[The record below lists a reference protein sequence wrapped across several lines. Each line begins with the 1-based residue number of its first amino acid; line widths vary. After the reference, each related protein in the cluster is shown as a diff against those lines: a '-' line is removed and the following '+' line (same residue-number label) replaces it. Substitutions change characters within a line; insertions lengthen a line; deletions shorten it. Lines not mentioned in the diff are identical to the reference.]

1 MTTRPATE
9 SLVAR
14 PVVGSRVARP
24 VDETSVARPAGENPV
39 ARPVAVRRIPPQRP
53 EPFSAAVT
61 GIGLVTSAGV
71 GADATWRTVSEAVT
85 APSVLRRSELAD
97 LPCDFMYTIT
107 GLDTKAVLGVATYR
121 LMDRFSQLAVI
132 AAREAVADAGLDP
145 SVWDSGRVA
154 VVIGSAHGGL
164 PFYDQ
169 QHATLAG
176 RGARRVSPKLAPLTV
191 VNGAA
196 SSVATDLGARGPS
209 QAVST
214 ACSSG
219 TVAIGTA
226 HQMLRT
232 GACDIVIAGGAES
245 VCSRLLIASGCQ
257 LKAVSTR
264 RDDPEAACRP
274 FDTHR
279 DGFVVGEGAGLLV
292 LERPEHAR
300 ARGATVRARIAGY
313 GASSDAYS
321 AVAPDP
327 EGLGI
332 ERALRTALADAGVDG
347 ADVGHVNAHGTS
359 TVAND
364 LIEGMMLH
372 RVLGDHPLV
381 TSTKAMTGHTLGA
394 AGGIETALTVLA
406 LQRQLVPPTVNL
418 DAPDPAIPVD
428 VVSKEARPSVFDVA
442 VKTSLGFG
450 GHNAALVL
458 TRA

>member
-1 MTTRPATE
+1 MSAPAAPATG
-9 SLVAR
+9 
-14 PVVGSRVARP
+14 PY
-24 VDETSVARPAGENPV
+24 
-39 ARPVAVRRIPPQRP
+39 RRTPLA
-53 EPFSAAVT
+53 PFAAAVT
-61 GIGLVTSAGV
+61 GVGLVTAAGTGV
-71 GADATWRTVSEAVT
+71 GAAWHGVT
-85 APSVLRRSELAD
+85 EGLVPSVGPRPELAE
-97 LPCDFMYTIT
+97 LPCDFFYSVT
-107 GLDTKAVLGVATYR
+107 DCDPREVLGVAAQR
-121 LMDRFSQLAVI
+121 LMDRFAQLAVV

-145 SVWDSGRVA
+145 AVWDSGRVGI
-154 VVIGSAHGGL
+154 VIGSAHGGL
-164 PFYDQ
+164 PFYDE
-169 QHATLAG
+169 QHAALTE
-176 RGARRVSPKLAPLTV
+176 RGARRVSPKLAPLSV

-196 SSVATDLGARGPS
+196 SSVSLDLGVQGPS

-226 HQMLRT
+226 HQMLRS

-245 VCSRLLIASGCQ
+245 TCTRLLIASACS

-264 RDDPEAACRP
+264 REDPRAACRP

-292 LERPEHAR
+292 LEHPDHAR
-300 ARGATVRARIAGY
+300 ARGATVRAHVSGY
-313 GASSDAYS
+313 GASSDAHS

-327 EGLGI
+327 DGLGI
-332 ERALRTALADAGVDG
+332 ERALRTALADAGLSP

-359 TVAND
+359 TLSND
-364 LIEGMMLH
+364 LIEAAMLR
-372 RVLGDHPLV
+372 RVLGESPLV

-394 AGGIETALTVLA
+394 AGGIEAALTVLA
-406 LQRQLVPPTVNL
+406 LQHQLVPPTVNL
-418 DAPDPAIPVD
+418 DAPDPLIEMD
-428 VVSKEARPSVFDVA
+428 VVAKEARSASFDCA

>member
-1 MTTRPATE
+1 MTTRPAGE
-9 SLVAR
+9 SSVAR
-14 PVVGSRVARP
+14 PVAGSRVARP
-24 VDETSVARPAGENPV
+24 ADESPV
-39 ARPVAVRRIPPQRP
+39 TRPVAVRRIPPQRP
-53 EPFSAAVT
+53 EPFGAAVT

-71 GADATWRTVSEAVT
+71 GADATWRTVSEAVI
-85 APSVLRRSELAD
+85 APSVLRRTELTD

-107 GLDTKAVLGVATYR
+107 GLDTKAVLGVATHR

-145 SVWDSGRVA
+145 SVWDGGRVA

-164 PFYDQ
+164 PFYDE
-169 QHATLAG
+169 QHVTLAG

-245 VCSRLLIASGCQ
+245 VCSRLLIASGCR

-327 EGLGI
+327 DGLGI
-332 ERALRTALADAGVDG
+332 ERALRTALADAGLDG
-347 ADVGHVNAHGTS
+347 TDVGHVNAHGTS

-364 LIEGMMLH
+364 LIEGTMLH
-372 RVLGDHPLV
+372 RVLGDRPLV

-394 AGGIETALTVLA
+394 AGGIETVLTVLA
-406 LQRQLVPPTVNL
+406 LQCQLVPPTVNL
-418 DAPDPAIPVD
+418 DAPDPAIPID
-428 VVSKEARPSVFDVA
+428 VVSKEARPGVFDVA

>member
-1 MTTRPATE
+1 MSAPAAPATG
-9 SLVAR
+9 
-14 PVVGSRVARP
+14 PY
-24 VDETSVARPAGENPV
+24 
-39 ARPVAVRRIPPQRP
+39 RRTPLA
-53 EPFSAAVT
+53 PFAAAVT
-61 GIGLVTSAGV
+61 GVGLVTAAGTGV
-71 GADATWRTVSEAVT
+71 GAAWHGVT
-85 APSVLRRSELAD
+85 EGLVPSVGPRPELAE
-97 LPCDFMYTIT
+97 LPCDFFYSVT
-107 GLDTKAVLGVATYR
+107 DCDPREVLGVAAQR
-121 LMDRFSQLAVI
+121 LMDRFAQLAVV

-145 SVWDSGRVA
+145 AVWDSGRVGI
-154 VVIGSAHGGL
+154 VIGSAHGGL
-164 PFYDQ
+164 PFYDE
-169 QHATLAG
+169 QHAALTE
-176 RGARRVSPKLAPLTV
+176 RGARRVSPKLAPLSV

-196 SSVATDLGARGPS
+196 SSVSLDLGVQGPS

-226 HQMLRT
+226 HQMLRS

-245 VCSRLLIASGCQ
+245 TCTRLLIASACS

-264 RDDPEAACRP
+264 REDPKAACRP

-292 LERPEHAR
+292 LEHPDHAR
-300 ARGATVRARIAGY
+300 ARGATVRAHVSGY
-313 GASSDAYS
+313 GASSDAHS

-327 EGLGI
+327 DGLGI
-332 ERALRTALADAGVDG
+332 ERALRTALADAGLSP

-359 TVAND
+359 TLSND
-364 LIEGMMLH
+364 LIEAAMLR
-372 RVLGDHPLV
+372 RVLGESPLV

-394 AGGIETALTVLA
+394 AGGIEAALTVLA
-406 LQRQLVPPTVNL
+406 LQHQLVPPTVNL
-418 DAPDPAIPVD
+418 DAPDPLIEMD
-428 VVSKEARPSVFDVA
+428 VVAKEARSASFDCA

>member
-1 MTTRPATE
+1 MTGRPY
-9 SLVAR
+9 
-14 PVVGSRVARP
+14 
-24 VDETSVARPAGENPV
+24 
-39 ARPVAVRRIPPQRP
+39 RP
-53 EPFSAAVT
+53 EPFAAAVT
-61 GIGLVTSAGV
+61 GIGLVTAAGT
-71 GADATWRTVSEAVT
+71 GAGATWSAVT
-85 APSVLRRSELAD
+85 GASDPPSVLHRPELHG

-107 GLDTKAVLGVATYR
+107 GLDPRTVLGVATAR

-145 SVWDSGRVA
+145 LLWDGGRVA

-164 PFYDQ
+164 PFYDE
-169 QHATLAG
+169 QHTILAE

-196 SSVATDLGARGPS
+196 SSVATDLGALGPS

-232 GACDIVIAGGAES
+232 GACDVVVAGGAES
-245 VCSRLLIASGCQ
+245 VCSRLLIASACQ

-264 RDDPEAACRP
+264 REDPGAACRP
-274 FDTHR
+274 FDVHR

-292 LERPEHAR
+292 MERPEHAR
-300 ARGATVRARIAGY
+300 ARGATVRAHVAGY
-313 GASSDAYS
+313 GAACDAYS

-327 EGLGI
+327 GGRGI
-332 ERALRTALADAGVDG
+332 ERALRTALADAGID
-347 ADVGHVNAHGTS
+347 ARDVGHVNAHGTS
-359 TVAND
+359 TVSND
-364 LIEGMMLH
+364 LIEATMLR
-372 RVLGDHPLV
+372 RVVGEHPLV

-406 LQRQLVPPTVNL
+406 LQHQLVPPTVNL
-418 DAPDPAIPVD
+418 DAPDPGIPVD
-428 VVSKEARPSVFDVA
+428 VVSKEARRGTFDAA

-458 TRA
+458 TRP

>member
-1 MTTRPATE
+1 MSAAAGRPY
-9 SLVAR
+9 
-14 PVVGSRVARP
+14 
-24 VDETSVARPAGENPV
+24 
-39 ARPVAVRRIPPQRP
+39 RRAALPP
-53 EPFSAAVT
+53 FAAAVT
-61 GIGLVTSAGV
+61 GVGLVTAAGT
-71 GADATWRTVSEAVT
+71 GADATWRGVT
-85 APSVLRRSELAD
+85 EGLLPSVGRRPELD
-97 LPCDFMYTIT
+97 GLPCDFFYSVTDCDP
-107 GLDTKAVLGVATYR
+107 GVVLGVALQR
-121 LMDRFSQLAVI
+121 LMDRFAQLAVI

-145 SVWDSGRVA
+145 SVWDTGRVG

-164 PFYDQ
+164 PFYDE
-169 QHATLAG
+169 QHAALAG
-176 RGARRVSPKLAPLTV
+176 RGPRRVSPKLAPLSV

-196 SSVATDLGARGPS
+196 SSVSLDLGVHGPS

-226 HQMLRT
+226 HQMLRS

-245 VCSRLLIASGCQ
+245 TCTRLLIASACS

-264 RDDPEAACRP
+264 REDPTAACRP

-279 DGFVVGEGAGLLV
+279 DGFVVGEGAGLIV
-292 LERPEHAR
+292 LEHPDHAR
-300 ARGATVRARIAGY
+300 ARGAAVRAHVSGY
-313 GASSDAYS
+313 GASSDAHS

-327 EGLGI
+327 DGLGI
-332 ERALRTALADAGVDG
+332 ERALRTALADAGISPAG
-347 ADVGHVNAHGTS
+347 VGHVNAHGTS
-359 TVAND
+359 TLSND
-364 LIEGMMLH
+364 LIEATMLR
-372 RVLGDHPLV
+372 RVLGEGPAV

-406 LQRQLVPPTVNL
+406 LQHQLVPPTVNL
-418 DAPDPAIPVD
+418 DAPDPHIPVD
-428 VVSKEARPSVFDVA
+428 VVAKEARGASFDCA

>member
-1 MTTRPATE
+1 MTARPGRPA
-9 SLVAR
+9 
-14 PVVGSRVARP
+14 
-24 VDETSVARPAGENPV
+24 
-39 ARPVAVRRIPPQRP
+39 
-53 EPFSAAVT
+53 PFAAAVT
-61 GIGLVTSAGV
+61 GIGLVTAAGA
-71 GADATWRTVSEAVT
+71 GADATWRAVT
-85 APSVLRRSELAD
+85 AADNAPCVPRRPELD
-97 LPCDFMYTIT
+97 GLPCDFMYTIT
-107 GLDTKAVLGVATYR
+107 GLDTRAVLGVAVAR
-121 LMDRFSQLAVI
+121 LMDRFSQLAVL

-145 SVWDSGRVA
+145 AVWDGARVA

-164 PFYDQ
+164 PFYDE
-169 QHATLAG
+169 QHTVLAQ

-196 SSVATDLGARGPS
+196 SSVATDLGAHGPS

-226 HQMLRT
+226 HQMLRA
-232 GACDIVIAGGAES
+232 GACDIAVAGGAES
-245 VCSRLLIASGCQ
+245 VCSRLLVASACQ

-274 FDTHR
+274 FDIHR
-279 DGFVVGEGAGLLV
+279 DGFVIGEGAGLLV

-300 ARGATVRARIAGY
+300 ARGARVRARVAGY
-313 GASSDAYS
+313 GASSDAHS

-327 EGLGI
+327 GGRGI
-332 ERALRTALADAGVDG
+332 ERALRTALADAGVD
-347 ADVGHVNAHGTS
+347 ARDIGHVNAHGTS
-359 TVAND
+359 TVSND
-364 LIEGMMLH
+364 LIEATMLR
-372 RVLGDHPLV
+372 RVLGEHPLI

-394 AGGIETALTVLA
+394 AGGIETALTALA
-406 LQRQLVPPTVNL
+406 LEHQLVPPTVNL

-428 VVSKEARPSVFDVA
+428 VVRKEARPGVFDAA

>member
-1 MTTRPATE
+1 MSAATAAPYHRAP
-9 SLVAR
+9 LA
-14 PVVGSRVARP
+14 
-24 VDETSVARPAGENPV
+24 
-39 ARPVAVRRIPPQRP
+39 
-53 EPFSAAVT
+53 PFAAAVT
-61 GIGLVTSAGV
+61 GVGLVTSAGTGV
-71 GADATWRTVSEAVT
+71 DAAWHGVT
-85 APSVLRRSELAD
+85 EGLAPAAAPRPELD
-97 LPCDFMYTIT
+97 GLPCDFFYSVT
-107 GLDTKAVLGVATYR
+107 DCDPAAVLGVATQR

-145 SVWDSGRVA
+145 AVWDSGRVG

-164 PFYDQ
+164 PFYDEQ
-169 QHATLAG
+169 AAALAA
-176 RGARRVSPKLAPLTV
+176 RGPRRVSPKLAPLSV

-196 SSVATDLGARGPS
+196 SSVSLDLGVHGPS

-226 HQMLRT
+226 HQMLRS
-232 GACDIVIAGGAES
+232 GACDIVITGGAES
-245 VCSRLLIASGCQ
+245 TCTRLLIASACS

-264 RDDPEAACRP
+264 REDPAAACRP

-292 LERPEHAR
+292 LEHPDHAR
-300 ARGATVRARIAGY
+300 ARGATVRARVNGY
-313 GASSDAYS
+313 GASSDAHS

-327 EGLGI
+327 DGLGI
-332 ERALRTALADAGVDG
+332 ERALRAALADADLSP

-359 TVAND
+359 TLSND
-364 LIEGMMLH
+364 LIEATMLR
-372 RVLGDHPLV
+372 RVLGDTPLV

-418 DAPDPAIPVD
+418 DAPDPQIPID
-428 VVSKEARPSVFDVA
+428 VVAKEARAATFDCA

-458 TRA
+458 TRS

>member
-14 PVVGSRVARP
+14 PVAESRVVRP
-24 VDETSVARPAGENPV
+24 ADENVMARPAGESPA
-39 ARPVAVRRIPPQRP
+39 ARPVAARRIPPQRL

-71 GADATWRTVSEAVT
+71 GTGATWRTVSEAVT
-85 APSVLRRSELAD
+85 APSVLRRPELNQ

-107 GLDTKAVLGVATYR
+107 GLDTKVVLGVATHR

-164 PFYDQ
+164 PFYDE

-245 VCSRLLIASGCQ
+245 VCSRLLIASACQ

-292 LERPEHAR
+292 LERTEHAR

-364 LIEGMMLH
+364 LIEGTMLR

-406 LQRQLVPPTVNL
+406 LQYQLVPPTVNL
-418 DAPDPAIPVD
+418 DAPDPAIPID
-428 VVSKEARPSVFDVA
+428 VVSKEARPGVFDVA

>member
-1 MTTRPATE
+1 MT
-9 SLVAR
+9 AR
-14 PVVGSRVARP
+14 Y
-24 VDETSVARPAGENPV
+24 
-39 ARPVAVRRIPPQRP
+39 RP
-53 EPFSAAVT
+53 EPFAAAVT
-61 GIGLVTSAGV
+61 GIGLVTAAGV
-71 GADATWRTVSEAVT
+71 GTAATWRGVSEAAT
-85 APSVLRRSELAD
+85 APCVPHRPELHD

-107 GLDTKAVLGVATYR
+107 GLDTRAVLGVATQR

-132 AAREAVADAGLDP
+132 AAREAVADAGLDL
-145 SVWDSGRVA
+145 SVWDSARVA

-164 PFYDQ
+164 PFYDA
-169 QHATLAG
+169 QHTALTE

-196 SSVATDLGARGPS
+196 SSVATDLGAHGPS

-232 GACDIVIAGGAES
+232 GACDIVVAGGAES
-245 VCSRLLIASGCQ
+245 VCSRLLIASACQ

-264 RDDPEAACRP
+264 RDDPESACRP

-300 ARGATVRARIAGY
+300 ARGATVRAHLAGY

-332 ERALRTALADAGVDG
+332 ERALRAALADAGVG
-347 ADVGHVNAHGTS
+347 AADIGHVNAHGTS
-359 TVAND
+359 TVSND
-364 LIEGMMLH
+364 LIEATMLR
-372 RVLGDHPLV
+372 RVLGEHPLV

-406 LQRQLVPPTVNL
+406 LQHQLVPPTVNL
-418 DAPDPAIPVD
+418 DAPDPQIPLE
-428 VVSKEARPSVFDVA
+428 VVSKQARPAAFDAA

>member
-1 MTTRPATE
+1 MT
-9 SLVAR
+9 AR
-14 PVVGSRVARP
+14 VPG
-24 VDETSVARPAGENPV
+24 
-39 ARPVAVRRIPPQRP
+39 I
-53 EPFSAAVT
+53 EPFGAAVT
-61 GIGLVTSAGV
+61 GIGLVTAAGV
-71 GADATWRTVSEAVT
+71 GTDAAWAGVCDAAA
-85 APSVLRRSELAD
+85 APCVPHLPELEG
-97 LPCDFMYTIT
+97 LPCDFMYCVND
-107 GLDTKAVLGVATYR
+107 LDTRAVLGVAAQR

-145 SVWDSGRVA
+145 AVWDSGRVA

-164 PFYDQ
+164 PFYDA
-169 QHATLAG
+169 QHTALTE

-196 SSVATDLGARGPS
+196 SSVAMDLGVHGPS

-232 GACDIVIAGGAES
+232 GACDIVVAGGAES
-245 VCSRLLIASGCQ
+245 VRSRLLIASACQ
-257 LKAVSTR
+257 MKAVSTR
-264 RDDPEAACRP
+264 RDDPQAACRP
-274 FDTHR
+274 FDSHR

-300 ARGATVRARIAGY
+300 ARGARIRAHVAGY
-313 GASSDAYS
+313 GASSDAHS

-327 EGLGI
+327 DGLGI
-332 ERALRTALADAGVDG
+332 ERALRTALADAGLG
-347 ADVGHVNAHGTS
+347 ASDIGHVNAHGTS
-359 TVAND
+359 TVSND
-364 LIEGMMLH
+364 LIEAVMLH
-372 RVLGDHPLV
+372 RVLGERPLI

-406 LQRQLVPPTVNL
+406 LQHQLVPPTVNL
-418 DAPDPAIPVD
+418 DAPDPAIPVE
-428 VVSKEARPSVFDVA
+428 VVSKEARRGSFDCA

>member
-1 MTTRPATE
+1 MTGPGPFARR
-9 SLVAR
+9 SAR
-14 PVVGSRVARP
+14 PGV
-24 VDETSVARPAGENPV
+24 
-39 ARPVAVRRIPPQRP
+39 

-61 GIGLVTSAGV
+61 GIGLVTAAGV
-71 GADATWRTVSEAVT
+71 GAEAAWHGVCDPAV
-85 APSVLRRSELAD
+85 APSVENPPELD
-97 LPCDFMYTIT
+97 GLSCDFMYTVT
-107 GLDTKAVLGVATYR
+107 GVDPKAVLGVAAQR

-145 SVWDSGRVA
+145 AVWDSGRVG

-164 PFYDQ
+164 PFYDE
-169 QHATLAG
+169 QHTTLTE
-176 RGARRVSPKLAPLTV
+176 RGARRVSPKLAPLSV

-196 SSVATDLGARGPS
+196 SSVAMDLGVHGPS

-232 GACDIVIAGGAES
+232 GACDIVVAGGAES
-245 VCSRLLIASGCQ
+245 VRSRLLIASACQ
-257 LKAVSTR
+257 MRAVSTR
-264 RDDPEAACRP
+264 RDDPQAACRP

-300 ARGATVRARIAGY
+300 ARGATVRARVAGY
-313 GASSDAYS
+313 GASSDAHS

-327 EGLGI
+327 DGLGI
-332 ERALRTALADAGVDG
+332 ERALRTALADAGID
-347 ADVGHVNAHGTS
+347 ALDVGHVNAHGTS

-364 LIEGMMLH
+364 LIEAVMLR
-372 RVLGDHPLV
+372 RVLGEHPLV

-394 AGGIETALTVLA
+394 AGGIESALTVLA
-406 LQRQLVPPTVNL
+406 LQRQLVPPTANL
-418 DAPDPAIPVD
+418 DAPDPAIPVE
-428 VVSKEARPSVFDVA
+428 VVSKEARRASFDCA

>member
-1 MTTRPATE
+1 MTGRGPFARRP
-9 SLVAR
+9 SR
-14 PVVGSRVARP
+14 PG
-24 VDETSVARPAGENPV
+24 
-39 ARPVAVRRIPPQRP
+39 I

-61 GIGLVTSAGV
+61 GIGLVTASGV
-71 GADATWRTVSEAVT
+71 GVDAAWRGVCDTAG
-85 APSVLRRSELAD
+85 APSVPHLPELD
-97 LPCDFMYTIT
+97 GLPCDFMYTVED
-107 GLDTKAVLGVATYR
+107 LDMKAVLGVAAQR
-121 LMDRFSQLAVI
+121 LMDRFSQLAVV

-164 PFYDQ
+164 PFYDE
-169 QHATLAG
+169 QHTTLTE
-176 RGARRVSPKLAPLTV
+176 RGARRVSPKLAPLSV

-196 SSVATDLGARGPS
+196 SSVAMDLGVHGPS

-232 GACDIVIAGGAES
+232 GACDIVVAGGAES
-245 VCSRLLIASGCQ
+245 VRSRLLIASACQ
-257 LKAVSTR
+257 MRAVSTR
-264 RDDPEAACRP
+264 RDDPSAACRP

-292 LERPEHAR
+292 MERPEHAR
-300 ARGATVRARIAGY
+300 ARGATVRARVAGY
-313 GASSDAYS
+313 GASSDAHS

-327 EGLGI
+327 DGLGI
-332 ERALRTALADAGVDG
+332 ERALRTALADAGIDAV
-347 ADVGHVNAHGTS
+347 DVGHVNAHGTS

-364 LIEGMMLH
+364 LIEATMLR
-372 RVLGDHPLV
+372 RVLGEHPLV

-406 LQRQLVPPTVNL
+406 LQHQVVPPTVNL
-418 DAPDPAIPVD
+418 EAPDPAIPMEIVQ
-428 VVSKEARPSVFDVA
+428 KEARNAAFDCA

>member
-1 MTTRPATE
+1 MTTRPATK
-9 SLVAR
+9 SSVVR

-24 VDETSVARPAGENPV
+24 VGETSVTRPAD
-39 ARPVAVRRIPPQRP
+39 VRRIPPQRP

-71 GADATWRTVSEAVT
+71 GADATWRTVSEAVV
-85 APSVLRRSELAD
+85 APSVLRRTELTD

-107 GLDTKAVLGVATYR
+107 GLDTKAVLGVATHR

-164 PFYDQ
+164 PFYDE

-245 VCSRLLIASGCQ
+245 VCSRLLIASGCR

-264 RDDPEAACRP
+264 RDDPGAACRP

-327 EGLGI
+327 DGLGI
-332 ERALRTALADAGVDG
+332 ERALRTALADAGIDG
-347 ADVGHVNAHGTS
+347 AEVGHVNAHGTS

-364 LIEGMMLH
+364 LIEGTMLH
-372 RVLGDHPLV
+372 RVLGDLPLV

-418 DAPDPAIPVD
+418 DAPDPAIPID

>member
-1 MTTRPATE
+1 MSAPKAAAPGASRPY
-9 SLVAR
+9 
-14 PVVGSRVARP
+14 
-24 VDETSVARPAGENPV
+24 
-39 ARPVAVRRIPPQRP
+39 RRTPLPPF
-53 EPFSAAVT
+53 EAAVT
-61 GIGLVTSAGV
+61 GVGLVTAAGT
-71 GADATWRTVSEAVT
+71 GARAAWSGVT
-85 APSVLRRSELAD
+85 ERLAPSVGPRPELD
-97 LPCDFMYTIT
+97 GLPCDFFYSVTDCDPRE
-107 GLDTKAVLGVATYR
+107 LLGVGAQR
-121 LMDRFSQLAVI
+121 LMDRFAQLAVI

-145 SVWDSGRVA
+145 ALWESGRVGI
-154 VVIGSAHGGL
+154 VIGSAHGGL
-164 PFYDQ
+164 PFYDEQ
-169 QHATLAG
+169 YATLAE
-176 RGARRVSPKLAPLTV
+176 RGARRVSPKLAPLSV

-196 SSVATDLGARGPS
+196 SSVSLDLGIQGPS
-209 QAVST
+209 LAVST

-226 HQMLRT
+226 HQMLRS

-245 VCSRLLIASGCQ
+245 TCTRLLIASACS

-264 RDDPEAACRP
+264 REDPAAACRP

-292 LERPEHAR
+292 LEHPDHAR
-300 ARGATVRARIAGY
+300 ARGATVRARVNGY
-313 GASSDAYS
+313 GASSDAHS

-332 ERALRTALADAGVDG
+332 ERALRAALADAGLSP

-359 TVAND
+359 TLSND
-364 LIEGMMLH
+364 LIEATMLR
-372 RVLGDHPLV
+372 RVLGEGPLV

-406 LQRQLVPPTVNL
+406 LQHQLVPPTVNL
-418 DAPDPAIPVD
+418 DAPDPEIPLEIVA
-428 VVSKEARPSVFDVA
+428 KEARAASFGCA